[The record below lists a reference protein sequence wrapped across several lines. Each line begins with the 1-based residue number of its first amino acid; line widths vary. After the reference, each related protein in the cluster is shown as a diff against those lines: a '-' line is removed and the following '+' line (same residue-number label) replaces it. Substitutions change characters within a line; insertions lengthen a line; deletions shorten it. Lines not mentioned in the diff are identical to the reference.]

1 MLKKTKMRGKQI
13 LIGILAFFVLLC
25 LLTSTFTVKEYE
37 QVVITQFG
45 RPIGNAITTPGIK
58 FKLPFLQTANV
69 FEKRFM
75 EWVGDPNQLPTKDK
89 KFIFVETYAR
99 WQITD
104 PLQFFKRLTNE
115 RGAQSRLDDILDGE
129 TRNVVAKNNIEELV
143 RSSNRK
149 PELDSIAEVLG
160 DSLTNVYVGRDK
172 MQEMIL
178 KSANKQAV
186 ELGIKILDF
195 RFKRINYVKEV
206 QTQVYER
213 MKSERFRIADKFRSE
228 GQGEASK
235 INGDKDRELKNI
247 QSAAFKS
254 SEEIKGR
261 ADANAASIY
270 AAAYN
275 KSAQSKSLYGFLKS
289 METLEKTFSEKTS
302 VILSTNSEIYQYL
315 KKSN

>member
-1 MLKKTKMRGKQI
+1 MRGKQI
-13 LIGILAFFVLLC
+13 LFGILAFFALLC

-37 QVVITQFG
+37 QVVVTQFG
-45 RPIGNAITTPGIK
+45 RPIGNAITSPGIK
-58 FKLPFLQTANV
+58 FKLPFLQTSNV

-129 TRNVVAKNNIEELV
+129 TRNVVARNNIEELV

-149 PELDSIAEVLG
+149 PELDSIGEVLG
-160 DSLTNVYVGRDK
+160 DSLTKVYVGRDK
-172 MQEMIL
+172 MQAMIL
-178 KSANKQAV
+178 KSANKQAI

-228 GQGEASK
+228 GQGEASR

-261 ADANAASIY
+261 ADASAASIY
-270 AAAYN
+270 ASVYN
-275 KSAQSKSLYGFLKS
+275 QSAQSKSLYVFLKS

-302 VILSTNSEIYQYL
+302 VILSTNSELYQYL
-315 KKSN
+315 KKSD